1 MYEQPR
7 KAASKV
13 RTRWIVPMTP
23 RQPDEEHRVSTP
35 LELFFDLVFVVAI
48 SFAASGLH
56 HGIGAND
63 VGRTLLS
70 YTMTFFGIWW
80 AWMNFT
86 WFASSYDTDDVFYR
100 VLIFAQMTGA
110 LIFAAG
116 VPQTFA
122 SGDLK
127 IAVVGYVVMRAAAVI
142 SWARAALADREHRPA
157 AIRYGVGIAVCQ
169 VGWVL
174 LLFTPAALHVPG
186 FFGLVIAELLV
197 PGWAERS
204 TPTTWHP
211 HHIAE
216 RYGLFTIIVLGEL
229 VLSSVV
235 AIQSTLDAHSFNTD
249 LIPLIVG
256 GLLILYTVWWLYF
269 YQPAHD
275 LLEVLDLFG
284 TFVWAYGQLFIFAA
298 VAALGSGL
306 AVAVDQVTQHAE
318 ISAMTAGFAVAIPA
332 AVYLIS
338 LWILQERPRAA
349 RWYEKAAFPLC
360 ALLVLLT
367 PLTGQAVLLTGLLM
381 AALLA
386 VKLIASPTGDELAD
400 EA

>member
-1 MYEQPR
+1 MSHSR
-7 KAASKV
+7 KPASKA
-13 RTRWIVPMTP
+13 RTRWIVPMAA

-48 SFAASGLH
+48 SFAAGALH
-56 HGIGAND
+56 HGIIEGKI
-63 VGRTLLS
+63 GYTLMS
-70 YTMTFFGIWW
+70 YTMMFFGIWW

-100 VLIFAQMTGA
+100 MLIFVQMTGA

-116 VPQTFA
+116 VPQVFA
-122 SGDLK
+122 TGDLT
-127 IAVVGYVVMRAAAVI
+127 ITVVGYVVMRAAAVI
-142 SWARAALADREHRPA
+142 SWARAALADPEHRPA
-157 AIRYGVGIAVCQ
+157 AIRYGVGIALCQ

-174 LLFTPAALHVPG
+174 LLFLPEATHVPG
-186 FFGLVIAELLV
+186 FFGLVVAELLV
-197 PGWAERS
+197 PGWAERA

-235 AIQSTLDAHSFNTD
+235 AIQSTIEAHRFDTD

-275 LLEVLDLFG
+275 LLELLDLKG
-284 TFVWAYGQLFIFAA
+284 TFIWAYGQLFIFAA
-298 VAALGSGL
+298 VAAIGSGL
-306 AVAVDQVTQHAE
+306 AVAVDWATHHAE
-318 ISAMTAGFAVAIPA
+318 ISAATAGLAVAIPTA
-332 AVYLIS
+332 LYLLS
-338 LWILQERPRAA
+338 LWLLQENPRAE
-349 RWYEKAAFPLC
+349 RWYEKAAFPIC
-360 ALLVLLT
+360 AVLVLLT
-367 PLTGQAVLLTGLLM
+367 PLTDQAVLLTGLLM
-381 AALLA
+381 AALLV
-386 VKLIASPTGDELAD
+386 VKLITSPT
-400 EA
+400 EAEAVSE